1 MYHREQSR
9 HIYGKLLLC
18 QSFLILSCAE
28 SGFTTIKLLNMHSQ
42 TPLADCYVNTFWQPF
57 PTFRMEALVF
67 WQVVNVEPD
76 FQRNLHLVYPAMAWV
91 TGGCRYF
98 FNSWYSIAANNFIMI
113 LSPYYGG
120 CAGPLI
126 NTVSA
131 VADGFCVISS
141 CTCNCGIVLLPYNT

>member
-42 TPLADCYVNTFWQPF
+42 TSWLLCEHILAAF
-57 PTFRMEALVF
+57 PYFQDGGPCVLTSGECGTRLPKKF
-67 WQVVNVEPD
+67 EPGLSS
-76 FQRNLHLVYPAMAWV
+76 N
-91 TGGCRYF
+91 GGCRYF